1 MSILWEVFEIAV
13 NFFQGFVLVYFP
25 YSYLGD
31 KQKRK
36 FYKSQGIVYSIILA
50 AAISIMNRITI
61 FEHFY
66 ALLYVAIIFLYT

>member
-1 MSILWEVFEIAV
+1 MNILWEVFEIAV
-13 NFFQGFVLVYFP
+13 NFFQGFMLIFFP

-31 KQKRK
+31 KQNRK

-50 AAISIMNRITI
+50 SAISIMNRITV

-66 ALLYVAIIFLYT
+66 III